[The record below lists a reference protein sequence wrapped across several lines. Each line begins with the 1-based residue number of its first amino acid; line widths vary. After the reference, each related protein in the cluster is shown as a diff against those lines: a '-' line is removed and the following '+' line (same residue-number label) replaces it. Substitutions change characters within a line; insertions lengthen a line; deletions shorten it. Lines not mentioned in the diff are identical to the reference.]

1 MLKSIIIIFILITI
15 SSCGHA
21 PLSTKVIER
30 KINETV
36 YTSGNIESS
45 NQYQLVS
52 LVSGYIQN
60 IKIEEGDQV
69 NKGQVLVVLA
79 NDGGL
84 IALKSAEL
92 NRNFSD
98 IKQNKNKIK
107 ELKSSINTA
116 KLKWKNDSIQLNRKK
131 ILVENKVIS
140 ENDFENFEVMT
151 LSSKSNYTSQL
162 LQLEDLQKQLKLNDE
177 LGKKNYDQS
186 NKQVKDFN
194 IKSEIDGVVF
204 TILKKEGEMVNSQ
217 APIAIIGSNNDYILK
232 LQVDEYDITKIK
244 LGQLIKV
251 KLDSYKGQV
260 FEAKVS
266 KISLY
271 MNEKTKTFTI
281 EGRFINQP
289 KTLYPNLTLEANII
303 IKSNPKALLISREY
317 LFNDKYVFLK
327 NGSKKRVG
335 TGIMDLKYVEI
346 KNGLQRGDEIIIPNE
361 N

>member
-1 MLKSIIIIFILITI
+1 MSKSFLIFTVILTI
-15 SSCGHA
+15 SSCGHV

-36 YTSGNIESS
+36 YASGNIESS
-45 NQYQLVS
+45 NQYQVVS
-52 LVSGYIQN
+52 LVSGYIHKIN
-60 IKIEEGDQV
+60 IEEGNQIR
-69 NKGQVLVVLA
+69 KGQVIVELA

-98 IKQNKNKIK
+98 LKQNKNKIK
-107 ELKSSINTA
+107 ELKFSLNTA

-131 ILVENKVIS
+131 TLVENNVIS
-140 ENDFENFEVMT
+140 ENDFENFEVMA
-151 LSSKSNYTSQL
+151 LSSKANFTSLL

-177 LGKKNYDQS
+177 LGKRNFDQS

-204 TILKKEGEMVNSQ
+204 TILKKEGELVTPQS
-217 APIAIIGSNNDYILK
+217 PLAIIGSDNNYILK

-260 FEAKVS
+260 FDAKVS
-266 KISLY
+266 KISLF

-289 KTLYPNLTLEANII
+289 ATLYPNLTLEANIV
-303 IKSNPKALLISREY
+303 IKSNLKALLIPREY
-317 LFNDKYVFLK
+317 LFNDYYVYLK
-327 NGSKKRVG
+327 NGSKKKIE

-346 KNGLQRGDEIIIPNE
+346 KNGLNRNDEIIIPNE

>member
-1 MLKSIIIIFILITI
+1 MSKSFLIFTVILTI

-36 YTSGNIESS
+36 YASGNIESS
-45 NQYQLVS
+45 NQYQVVS
-52 LVSGYIQN
+52 LVSGYIHKIN
-60 IKIEEGDQV
+60 IEEGNQIR
-69 NKGQVLVVLA
+69 KGQVIVELA

-98 IKQNKNKIK
+98 LKQNKNKIK
-107 ELKSSINTA
+107 ELKFSLNTA

-131 ILVENKVIS
+131 TLVENNVIS
-140 ENDFENFEVMT
+140 ENDFENFEVMA
-151 LSSKSNYTSQL
+151 LSSKANFTSLL

-177 LGKKNYDQS
+177 LGKRNFDQS

-204 TILKKEGEMVNSQ
+204 TILKKEGELVTPQS
-217 APIAIIGSNNDYILK
+217 PLAIIGSDNNYILK

-260 FEAKVS
+260 FDAKVS
-266 KISLY
+266 KISLF

-289 KTLYPNLTLEANII
+289 ATLYPNLTLEANII
-303 IKSNPKALLISREY
+303 IKSNLKALLIPREY
-317 LFNDKYVFLK
+317 LFNDYYVYLK
-327 NGSKKRVG
+327 NGSKKKIE

-346 KNGLQRGDEIIIPNE
+346 KNGLNRNDEIIIPNE